1 MKRFLIFTLLL
12 ACSLQARV
20 LVVVDN
26 SYYQNSRA
34 KVDRYVSEVTSIEG
48 QNAEL
53 LVWNWNKS
61 LDVRSACF
69 PLWKSL
75 QQKYVTQRTTA
86 DPLKGAVFIGQ
97 LPVPMFEHG
106 EHVWDTVR
114 LELDTVFA
122 GNFPHDY
129 YFMDLWNQNTSTAYA
144 IDTLIWPYSVE
155 KQKFFSMLP
164 NNPGY
169 KYWEDGDG
177 KLDIWVTRVMAE
189 YLSYIRE
196 GTTVLTEFQIIDKYL
211 DRVHA
216 RMTAPALVPQRSFS
230 MSGITEWGSRPN
242 NRPDGILCLDI
253 LNLPFHTRFEHPN
266 NNPANF
272 IGQLQSGPR
281 GNVNYGGYFG
291 TRYRAERNR
300 RDCTWG
306 SLFNVTTGSWVSNLD
321 TLGYEWAGVY
331 EHGSPTNFAC
341 NGVHHVGDNTFTG
354 LNGNF
359 ASYNYAPMV
368 DSTRLIIDANG
379 YNGSYYRF
387 SNFDFPA
394 SPWGWGPEW
403 RGRDAYWK
411 ASLATKGD
419 YNIYIYYVASSLNA
433 DNLVMR
439 IEQAPINNSGS
450 IMNIGSTTISQKT
463 HASPESPGSNWELL
477 GQYSF
482 STFYDTAVV
491 KMMTNGM
498 GNGRFIIDAVKFVGI
513 PGTATQGIEV
523 IVDEQSPSFTFP
535 DWFSRS
541 MMDMQDEDVVNHNK
555 YSKVPFFLANSCH
568 LSDYS
573 SVTGTAGNN
582 VGLLMAMTHSG
593 LISMGSVNSNRSGND
608 YLDYITALKNGKC
621 FGDAFLEYAN
631 SNGITDIS
639 FIMLGAGTL
648 KSQPYISYGSRILR
662 NATLAN
668 ADYNYSEPLHLINI
682 TAVAGNTSTI
692 VASKEIR
699 IAPETR
705 FNRGSTVNLIVR

>member
-1 MKRFLIFTLLL
+1 MKRFLILTLLL

-34 KVDRYVSEVTSIEG
+34 KVDRYVSEVSSIDG
-48 QNAEL
+48 QSTEL

-61 LDVRSACF
+61 LGVRAACY
-69 PLWKSL
+69 PLWQSL
-75 QQKYVTQRTTA
+75 QQKYVTQRTTG

-97 LPVPMFEHG
+97 LPIPMFMHSEHI
-106 EHVWDTVR
+106 WDTVN
-114 LELDTVFA
+114 LKLDTVFV
-122 GNFPHDY
+122 GNYPHDY
-129 YFMDLWNQNTSTAYA
+129 YFMDLWNQTTSTAYA
-144 IDTLIWPYSVE
+144 IDTLIWPYSQE
-155 KQKFFSMLP
+155 EQNFFSMLP
-164 NNPGY
+164 NAPGY
-169 KYWEDGDG
+169 KYWEGDS

-189 YLSYIRE
+189 HISYLRE
-196 GTTVLTEFQIIDKYL
+196 GTAVLTEYQILDKYL

-216 RMTAPALVPQRSFS
+216 RMTDPALVPQRSFS
-230 MSGITEWGSRPN
+230 MSGITEWAGIAGN
-242 NRPDGILCLDI
+242 LPDDVLCLDK

-272 IGQLQSGPR
+272 MGQLQSGPR
-281 GNVNYGGYFG
+281 GNINYGGYFG

-306 SLFNVTTGSWVSNLD
+306 SLFNVTTGSWVSSLD

-359 ASYNYAPMV
+359 LSYNYAPMV
-368 DSTRLIIDANG
+368 DSTKLIVGG

-387 SNFDFPA
+387 SNLDFPT

-419 YNIYIYYVASSLNA
+419 YDIYVYYVASSLNA
-433 DNLVMR
+433 DNLVMKVD
-439 IEQAPINNSGS
+439 QTPINN
-450 IMNIGSTTISQKT
+450 IGSPTTLGSDTISQKT
-463 HASPESPGSNWELL
+463 HASPETPGSNWEFI
-477 GQYSF
+477 GRYTF
-482 STFYDTAVV
+482 STLLDTAVV

-498 GNGRFIIDAVKFVGI
+498 ANGRFIIDAVKFVGVA
-513 PGTATQGIEV
+513 GTSTQGIQV
-523 IVDEQSPSFTFP
+523 IVDEQSPNFTFP

-541 MMDMQDEDVVNHNK
+541 FLDMQDEDLVNHKK

-573 SVTGTAGNN
+573 SVTGAAGNN
-582 VGLLMAMTHSG
+582 VGLLMAMAHNG
-593 LISMGSVNSNRSGND
+593 LISFGSVNSNYRGND
-608 YLDYITALKNGKC
+608 YLDYITAINSGKC
-621 FGDAFLEYAN
+621 FGDAFLDYAN
-631 SNGITDIS
+631 SKGISDVS
-639 FIMLGAGTL
+639 FIILGAGTL
-648 KSQPYISYGSRILR
+648 KAQPYISYGSTVIR

-668 ADYNYSEPLHLINI
+668 TTYNYETPLHLVNV

-692 VASKEIR
+692 ITNKEIR
-699 IAPETR
+699 ISPETK
-705 FNRGSTVNLIVR
+705 FNLGSTVNLIVR